1 MPQVIVLDSHIWF
14 WWINLEHYRLPPL
27 LLAAI
32 EIAPQVGV
40 SPVSCF
46 ELAFANHRG
55 RLDSPL
61 PVKEWFPL
69 ALDGSD
75 VELLPLTPA
84 ISTRAVELSD
94 IHRDPFDRI
103 IIATAL
109 ELDARLASIDGHFTN
124 YPELVGCL
132 IIEQVARTLRNYPG
146 ALNGVLWARESVHP
160 DAPWQGQVLEPE
172 GAGRYAGPALESA
185 GEISRVRV
193 TQIQRDLDEF
203 DVRFPQ

>member
-1 MPQVIVLDSHIWF
+1 MSQVIMLDSHIWF

-32 EIAPQVGV
+32 ESAPRVGV

-46 ELAFANHRG
+46 ELALANRRG
-55 RLDSPL
+55 RLEFPL
-61 PVKEWFPL
+61 PVKEWFAL
-69 ALDGSD
+69 ALAGSD

-109 ELDARLASIDGHFTN
+109 EMDARLASIDGHFTS
-124 YPELVGCL
+124 YPELVGRL
-132 IIEQVARTLRNYPG
+132 IAQ
-146 ALNGVLWARESVHP
+146 
-160 DAPWQGQVLEPE
+160 
-172 GAGRYAGPALESA
+172 
-185 GEISRVRV
+185 
-193 TQIQRDLDEF
+193 
-203 DVRFPQ
+203 